1 MEEEVIKLQKC
12 LQDKDEQLCSSTSS
26 TEQYHHELD
35 DLRTHLSFTQAT
47 GEAGV
52 ASAKLARM

>member
-26 TEQYHHELD
+26 TEQVKSFHSKIHHFLQ
-35 DLRTHLSFTQAT
+35 FI
-47 GEAGV
+47 GV
-52 ASAKLARM
+52 MALN